1 MRQTT
6 LLITLALGLATGP
19 VLSACGE
26 GNKGLVGSKCDIIS
40 CAYDRIDCQFYRT
53 PDDNA
58 VIHYKRVLEE
68 GERWTAKIIVG
79 LDGADLDALK
89 DGLTFEEQEF
99 LDRVMLQRPG
109 ELEQWGDFH
118 GNRCNLKLSAPEDG
132 ADLSGK
138 CSFAFD
144 DGMFLTARFGCSVEL
159 IE

>member
-6 LLITLALGLATGP
+6 LLITLALGP
-19 VLSACGE
+19 VLSACGADH
-26 GNKGLVGSKCDIIS
+26 KGLEGSKCEIIS
-40 CAYDRIDCQFYRT
+40 CAYDRIDCQLYRT

-79 LDGADLDALK
+79 LDGVDPDALK
-89 DGLTFEEQEF
+89 DGLTFEGDDF
-99 LDRVMLQRPG
+99 LNRVLLQRPG
-109 ELEQWGDFH
+109 ESEQWGDFH
-118 GNRCNLKLSAPEDG
+118 GNKCKLDLSAFEDG

-159 IE
+159 I